1 MNLGAGTIL
10 TITPQPNVSHIAD
23 IGSLRTHSTNTPGAN
38 LNMLQKGDY
47 TNRPLNRFRDA

>member
-38 LNMLQKGDY
+38 LNIGRSEMAPEK
-47 TNRPLNRFRDA
+47 